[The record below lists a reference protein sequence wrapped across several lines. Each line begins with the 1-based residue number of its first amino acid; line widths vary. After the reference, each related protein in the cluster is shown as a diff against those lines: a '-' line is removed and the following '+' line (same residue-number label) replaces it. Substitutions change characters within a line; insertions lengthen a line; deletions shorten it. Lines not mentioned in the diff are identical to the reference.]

1 MKYIRIK
8 AISNCVGI
16 RRSAVEYINK
26 ASDLDAKLEYPLC
39 LIDLK
44 LDDKLDKANFFGNEV
59 SLVNGTP
66 IGINRIR
73 KVNGLKGEENE
84 YVYFELLPLELTSE
98 AVPFYEDSIKNGYI
112 FDEKAGEFEYILG
125 LIYEEANPLKAS
137 EYFKFARDKNFPL
150 ASIKLESN
158 HIM

>member
-44 LDDKLDKANFFGNEV
+44 LDDKLDKANFFWQ
-59 SLVNGTP
+59 
-66 IGINRIR
+66 
-73 KVNGLKGEENE
+73 
-84 YVYFELLPLELTSE
+84 
-98 AVPFYEDSIKNGYI
+98 
-112 FDEKAGEFEYILG
+112 
-125 LIYEEANPLKAS
+125 
-137 EYFKFARDKNFPL
+137 
-150 ASIKLESN
+150 
-158 HIM
+158 

>member
-44 LDDKLDKANFFGNEV
+44 LDDKLDKANFFWQW
-59 SLVNGTP
+59 
-66 IGINRIR
+66 GILS
-73 KVNGLKGEENE
+73 KW
-84 YVYFELLPLELTSE
+84 YTYW
-98 AVPFYEDSIKNGYI
+98 D
-112 FDEKAGEFEYILG
+112 
-125 LIYEEANPLKAS
+125 
-137 EYFKFARDKNFPL
+137 
-150 ASIKLESN
+150 
-158 HIM
+158 